1 MCDADKRTL
10 CTRCYRDYVS
20 AGYAIRRDY
29 DVTVKDSCDFCGYT
43 SGWTYYIIE
52 DKALIR

>member
-10 CTRCYRDYVS
+10 CPRCYRDYVS

-29 DVTVKDSCDFCGYT
+29 DVTVKDDCDICGRP
-43 SGWTYYIIE
+43 GWEYWVIKGE
-52 DKALIR
+52 HHAR

>member
-29 DVTVKDSCDFCGYT
+29 DVTAKDDCDICGRP
-43 SGWTYYIIE
+43 GWEYWVIKGE
-52 DKALIR
+52 HHAR